1 MVVSGHSIAAS
12 GPSMVVSG
20 HSMVVSGHSM
30 VASGYSMVSV
40 VTVWRPVVIEWG
52 VTELPALVFYLRGV
66 EKPVISVTTWL
77 GPPELSSGRSVTTWL
92 GPPELSSG
100 RSVTT
105 LLGPPELSSG
115 RSVTTLLCPPE
126 LSSGRSVTTWLGP
139 PELSSGRSVTAWLGP
154 PELSSGRSVT
164 TLRGSHE
171 PSDHN
176 NEAHMGTGVGCK
188 MLKGM
193 NIDVTVDD
201 IIDGIADVLYGDF
214 SGVTREYVLQVN
226 DRNYE
231 ELIITPKQNVLLLVY
246 SKPKAEKESIQ
257 NFEQVAFAFR
267 KDESILFAKL
277 DAKKYQLLR
286 DEKFKTRETPAVMW
300 LANNEKTAPKRFGGM
315 LSKPL
320 LMQFVN
326 ERTNLKRNMEG
337 TLQTDSGR
345 VEAADKIIKE
355 NIEDLVEGNIQ
366 ELKDL
371 LTELRTLSHKLDDFE
386 KELVDYYIYIVDSI
400 ALSGKMDTMYDIL
413 TFVEEAIAKGDEH
426 DFVKT
431 GPKLILS
438 EHDFVKTGPK
448 LILSEH
454 DFVKTGHKLILS
466 EHDFVKT
473 GHKLILS
480 EHDFVKTG
488 HKLILSEH
496 DFVKT
501 GHKLILS
508 EHDFVKTGPK
518 LILSEHDFVKTGPK
532 LILSEHDFV
541 KTGPKLILSEHDF
554 VKNWA

>member
-1 MVVSGHSIAAS
+1 DPVSLFPQFVKNKHFALTFVDAPSCSRCRIQFPFFVTAS
-12 GPSMVVSG
+12 QAFINDPEVFFART
-20 HSMVVSGHSM
+20 HDKKL
-30 VASGYSMVSV
+30 
-40 VTVWRPVVIEWG
+40 IKEWG

-66 EKPVISVTTWL
+66 EKPVI
-77 GPPELSSGRSVTTWL
+77 
-92 GPPELSSG
+92 
-100 RSVTT
+100 
-105 LLGPPELSSG
+105 
-115 RSVTTLLCPPE
+115 
-126 LSSGRSVTTWLGP
+126 
-139 PELSSGRSVTAWLGP
+139 
-154 PELSSGRSVT
+154 
-164 TLRGSHE
+164 
-171 PSDHN
+171 
-176 NEAHMGTGVGCK
+176 
-188 MLKGM
+188 M

-355 NIEDLVEGNIQ
+355 NIEDLVEGNLQ

-371 LTELRTLSHKLDDFE
+371 LTELRTLSLKLDDFE

-413 TFVEEAIAKGDEH
+413 TFVEEAIAKGDDTPTRKLESLKRQQHILNYFKELEEEYKKGGQKTEKKHKKHRHEH
-426 DFVKT
+426 T
-431 GPKLILS
+431 EL
-438 EHDFVKTGPK
+438 
-448 LILSEH
+448 
-454 DFVKTGHKLILS
+454 
-466 EHDFVKT
+466 
-473 GHKLILS
+473 
-480 EHDFVKTG
+480 
-488 HKLILSEH
+488 
-496 DFVKT
+496 
-501 GHKLILS
+501 
-508 EHDFVKTGPK
+508 
-518 LILSEHDFVKTGPK
+518 
-532 LILSEHDFV
+532 
-541 KTGPKLILSEHDF
+541 
-554 VKNWA
+554 